1 MSNALAI
8 AAVTATL
15 EAILGTGVHADP
27 NLNDTALT
35 ALPVDKA
42 RGSITSNQLNLFLYQ
57 ILPNAAWRNMDV
69 PQLVKPLE
77 SGVPPLALNLHYLL
91 TVYGRE
97 NDNTQ
102 PFDHH
107 LLGRAMSILYDHALL
122 GPDEIK
128 LSFAGS
134 DLERQVERV
143 RITLQP
149 LSIEEISKLWTA
161 LTTQYRL
168 SVSYEVSVVLIEST
182 QPVRAPL
189 PVLARGPQ
197 DKGPTS
203 QGNLVPPFPALY
215 SATPPNQ
222 QVSVGLGQALTLAGN
237 LLDGTNIGVLFGN
250 ASWAAPV
257 EIAPDPGGTSTQLSV
272 TIPNVPATWPA
283 GLYTLAVLV
292 QRPGETYRR
301 STNQISFSIAPSM
314 TITPPS
320 APAGTITFTVTCS
333 PEVWPQQKVSLLV
346 GDENI
351 PAPPLGAPTTSLS
364 FIATLTKGDYYV
376 RLRVD
381 GVDSLLVNRSVSP
394 PAFDQTQKVSIT

>member
-35 ALPVDKA
+35 ALPIDKA

-57 ILPNAAWRNMDV
+57 VLPNAAWRNMDV

-97 NDNTQ
+97 NDNSQ

-107 LLGRAMSILYDHALL
+107 LLGKAMSILYDHALL

-128 LSFAGS
+128 LTFSGS

-168 SVSYEVSVVLIEST
+168 SISYEVSVVLIDST
-182 QPVRAPL
+182 QPARAPL
-189 PVLARGPQ
+189 PVVGRGAQ
-197 DKGPTS
+197 DKGFS
-203 QGNLVPPFPALY
+203 SHGNLTSPFPALY
-215 SATPPNQ
+215 SVTPPNQ
-222 QVSVGLGQALTLAGN
+222 QVSAKLGQPLTLNGE

-250 ASWAAPV
+250 ALWTAPV
-257 EIAPDPGGTSTQLSV
+257 EVAPDPGGTSTQLSV
-272 TIPNVPATWPA
+272 TIPNLPAAWPA

-292 QRPGETYRR
+292 QRPSETYRR
-301 STNQISFSIAPSM
+301 TTNQISFSIAPSM
-314 TITPPS
+314 TITPQT
-320 APAGTITFTVTCS
+320 APAGSVAFTVTCS
-333 PEVWPQQKVSLLV
+333 PEVWPPQQVSLLV
-346 GDENI
+346 GDQNI
-351 PAPPLGAPTTSLS
+351 PAPPVAVPTASLS
-364 FIATLTKGDYYV
+364 FTASLTKGDYYV

-381 GVDSLLVNRSVSP
+381 GVDSLLVNRAVSP